1 MYRWCAI
8 FLVGSCLATQDAHPA
23 DDGDCGFNAKA
34 RELAALVINDPQQRR
49 SRLAC
54 NAQLAAIADVKAR
67 EMAELGRVQHVGR
80 SAANRRL
87 IEAGYPLSSIYPRLL
102 ENNVEAIAGGI
113 PTAEGVWEAFRQ
125 SDAHRA
131 HLLGE
136 HEFYLLQDEI
146 GVGFHED
153 PRSSHVEYWVVYV
166 AHRGGD
172 AAYRGAIARS
182 KD

>member
-1 MYRWCAI
+1 MVVAT
-8 FLVGSCLATQDAHPA
+8 LAVGEAVSSEFE
-23 DDGDCGFNAKA
+23 DCGLNGQA
-34 RELAALVINDPQQRR
+34 RALAALIVTDPMQRR
-49 SRLAC
+49 KHIACDPLLAR
-54 NAQLAAIADVKAR
+54 IADAKAR
-67 EMAELGRVQHVGR
+67 EMAELGSVDHIGR

-87 IEAGYPLSSIYPRLL
+87 VEAGYPLSRIYPRLL

-113 PTAEGVWEAFRQ
+113 SGPGEAWKAFKQ
-125 SDAHRA
+125 SATHRS

-146 GVGFHED
+146 GVGFIED
-153 PRSSHVEYWVVYV
+153 ASTPHVEYWVVYI

-172 AAYRGAIARS
+172 GDYRGRIAKS